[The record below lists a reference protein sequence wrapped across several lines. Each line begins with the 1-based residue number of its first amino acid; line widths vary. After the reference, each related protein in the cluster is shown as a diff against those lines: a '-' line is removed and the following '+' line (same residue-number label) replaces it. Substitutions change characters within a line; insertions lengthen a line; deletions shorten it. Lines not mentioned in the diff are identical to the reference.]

1 MRHSDGGA
9 AAARWTY
16 IITHF
21 GERLS
26 VWLERSLGDF
36 GKGQRA
42 SRASAELDIGNYHT
56 GAGRGHDLGEDGKAM
71 NVLEMLENGLY
82 ALGQIFRLPIMLSLW
97 ICFAM
102 VCFALG
108 RYLIDLM
115 ARRHERSGFSIS
127 AWVTDGA
134 ILSGSSARLAAQ
146 QLQASQ
152 NLQYGGLE
160 NLVAETEENLR
171 HSLDSLR
178 ALVKVAPSIGLIGT
192 LIPMG
197 TSLAA
202 MAGGNLNAMAG
213 QMVVTFTS
221 TIIGLV
227 IGTLAYALL
236 LLRQRWISVTV
247 RKQRY
252 LAEGMAAEMEAR

>member
-1 MRHSDGGA
+1 
-9 AAARWTY
+9 
-16 IITHF
+16 
-21 GERLS
+21 
-26 VWLERSLGDF
+26 
-36 GKGQRA
+36 
-42 SRASAELDIGNYHT
+42 
-56 GAGRGHDLGEDGKAM
+56 M
-71 NVLEMLENGLY
+71 NFLEMLENGLY

-108 RYLIDLM
+108 RYVIDLM
-115 ARRHERSGFSIS
+115 ARRRERSHFSIS
-127 AWVTDGA
+127 AWVSDGA
-134 ILSGSSARLAAQ
+134 ILSASADRLTALPAPLRCFTVAAQ

-152 NLQYGGLE
+152 NLQHGGLE
-160 NLVAETEENLR
+160 NLVAESEENLR

-213 QMVVTFTS
+213 QMVVAFTS
-221 TIIGLV
+221 TIIGLAV
-227 IGTLAYALL
+227 GTLAYALL

-247 RKQRY
+247 REQRY
-252 LAEGMAAEMEAR
+252 LAEGMAAEMETR